1 MKAYKVEIL
10 IIDFDELGLDEIKSV
25 ITNARYPNHCMSPD
39 VKDIQEYDIGEWSD
53 EHPLNLHATADQY
66 YNNLV
71 AIDHEQEQRDNLERH
86 NETVR
91 ANSND
96 ADYLQTR

>member
-1 MKAYKVEIL
+1 M
-10 IIDFDELGLDEIKSV
+10 ELKPV
-25 ITNARYPNHCMSPD
+25 ITKEDISLVFEALDGTGIEAGNILLDIIHC
-39 VKDIQEYDIGEWSD
+39 VNQ
-53 EHPLNLHATADQY
+53 PLYAIPEGYHI
-66 YNNLV
+66 V

-86 NETVR
+86 NETVI